1 MNFART
7 CLTTPPLIS
16 LVNYHHGITS
26 LRVLL
31 VNKRWRQLL
40 VTTSM
45 PMVGRNLS
53 AQSCAFIL
61 ACWWHVC
68 KIKIQSHL
76 AMQFGQALRCFAKS
90 SQTSNSLWTWLL
102 KSTDIWTSNFWK
114 MYWCDWTFTTY
125 WWKYLDWMLYYWII
139 FLSSTFPCRK

>member
-53 AQSCAFIL
+53 AQTCAFIL

-102 KSTDIWTSNFWK
+102 KWTDIWAEQILSQVFNS
-114 MYWCDWTFTTY
+114 YRINLSPFT
-125 WWKYLDWMLYYWII
+125 KD
-139 FLSSTFPCRK
+139 FRG